1 MKNSNYYTFK
11 AEEFIIKI
19 AFCAYWMLVGMV
31 VGSLISLFT
40 SKNTGVYNKINKP
53 NQSDQPII
61 SADTDT
67 IKVYTSLVDSN
78 VYREI
83 IANKI
88 HHPDIVLAQAKL
100 ETGNYKSKVCII
112 YNNLFG
118 LRKPDGSYYKFNSWQ
133 ESVKAYK
140 DWVQNKYT
148 PSSDYY
154 DFLDSIGY
162 AEDIDYTSKL
172 KNMI

>member
-1 MKNSNYYTFK
+1 MKDSNYYSYFLRVKESTLKFTFYT
-11 AEEFIIKI
+11 
-19 AFCAYWMLVGMV
+19 YWILVGV
-31 VGSLISLFT
+31 VIGLLVNFFT
-40 SKNTGVYNKINKP
+40 PKTTVVYKEINKP
-53 NQSDQPII
+53 NQTII
-61 SADTDT
+61 LTDT
-67 IKVYTSLVDSN
+67 IKPYSSLMDSN

-83 IANKI
+83 VSNNIY
-88 HHPDIVLAQAKL
+88 HPDIVLAQAKL
-100 ETGNYKSKVCII
+100 ETGNYKSKACTV

-148 PSSDYY
+148 PPNDYY

-162 AEDIDYTSKL
+162 AEDGNYTNKL
-172 KNMI
+172 KDMV

>member
-1 MKNSNYYTFK
+1 MKDSNDYSYFLRVRESVLKIIFYT
-11 AEEFIIKI
+11 
-19 AFCAYWMLVGMV
+19 YWILVGIV
-31 VGSLISLFT
+31 IGLLINLFT
-40 SKNTGVYNKINKP
+40 PKTTVVYKEINKP
-53 NQSDQPII
+53 NQTII
-61 SADTDT
+61 LTDT
-67 IKVYTSLVDSN
+67 VKSYSSLVDSS

-83 IANKI
+83 VSNNIY
-88 HHPDIVLAQAKL
+88 HPDIVLAQAKL
-100 ETGNYKSKVCII
+100 ETGNYKSKVCTV

-148 PSSDYY
+148 PPNDYY

-162 AEDIDYTSKL
+162 AEDDSYINKL
-172 KNMI
+172 RDMV

>member
-1 MKNSNYYTFK
+1 MKDSNYYSYFLRVKESTLKLIFYT
-11 AEEFIIKI
+11 
-19 AFCAYWMLVGMV
+19 YWILVGV
-31 VGSLISLFT
+31 VIGLLVSFFT
-40 SKNTGVYNKINKP
+40 PKTTVVYKEINKP
-53 NQSDQPII
+53 NQPII

-67 IKVYTSLVDSN
+67 VKAYSSLMDSN

-83 IANKI
+83 VSNNIY
-88 HHPDIVLAQAKL
+88 HPDIVLAQAKL
-100 ETGNYKSKVCII
+100 ETGNYKSKACTV

-148 PSSDYY
+148 PPNDYY
-154 DFLDSIGY
+154 DFLDSIRY
-162 AEDIDYTSKL
+162 AEDDSYINKL
-172 KNMI
+172 RDMV

>member
-1 MKNSNYYTFK
+1 MKDSNYYSYFLRVKESTLKLIFYT
-11 AEEFIIKI
+11 
-19 AFCAYWMLVGMV
+19 YWILVGIVIGLLVNFFTPKTTV
-31 VGSLISLFT
+31 VY
-40 SKNTGVYNKINKP
+40 KEINKP
-53 NQSDQPII
+53 NQPII
-61 SADTDT
+61 LADTNT
-67 IKVYTSLVDSN
+67 AKPYSSLMDSN

-83 IANKI
+83 VSNNIY
-88 HHPDIVLAQAKL
+88 HPDIVLAQAKL
-100 ETGNYKSKVCII
+100 ETGNYKSKACTI

-148 PSSDYY
+148 PPNDYY

-162 AEDIDYTSKL
+162 AEDESYISKL
-172 KNMI
+172 RDMV

>member
-1 MKNSNYYTFK
+1 MTNSNYSYFFIKFKESTLKIIFYT
-11 AEEFIIKI
+11 
-19 AFCAYWMLVGMV
+19 YWILIGTVIGLLVNFFTPKTTV
-31 VGSLISLFT
+31 VYKEI
-40 SKNTGVYNKINKP
+40 YKP
-53 NQSDQPII
+53 TQTVI
-61 SADTDT
+61 SADTV
-67 IKVYTSLVDSN
+67 KSYSSLVDSN

-83 IANKI
+83 VSQKI
-88 HHPDIVLAQAKL
+88 YHPDIVLAQAKL
-100 ETGNYKSKVCII
+100 ETGNYKSKACTI

-148 PSSDYY
+148 PPNDYY

-162 AEDIDYTSKL
+162 AEDESYISKL
-172 KNMI
+172 RDMV

>member
-1 MKNSNYYTFK
+1 MKDSNYYSYFLRVKESTLKLIFYT
-11 AEEFIIKI
+11 
-19 AFCAYWMLVGMV
+19 YWILVGIVIGLLVNFFTPKTTV
-31 VGSLISLFT
+31 VY
-40 SKNTGVYNKINKP
+40 KEINKP
-53 NQSDQPII
+53 NQPII

-67 IKVYTSLVDSN
+67 VKAYSSLVDSN

-83 IANKI
+83 VSNNIY
-88 HHPDIVLAQAKL
+88 HPDIVLAQAKL
-100 ETGNYKSKVCII
+100 ETGNYKSKACNV

-140 DWVQNKYT
+140 DWIQNKYT
-148 PSSDYY
+148 PPNDYY

-162 AEDIDYTSKL
+162 AEDESYISKL
-172 KNMI
+172 RYMV

>member
-1 MKNSNYYTFK
+1 MKDSNYYSYFLRVKESTLK
-11 AEEFIIKI
+11 II
-19 AFCAYWMLVGMV
+19 FYTYWILVGV
-31 VGSLISLFT
+31 VIGLLVNFFT
-40 SKNTGVYNKINKP
+40 PKTTVVYKEINKP
-53 NQSDQPII
+53 NQPII

-67 IKVYTSLVDSN
+67 TKPYSSLMDSN

-83 IANKI
+83 VSNNIY
-88 HHPDIVLAQAKL
+88 HPDIVLAQAKL
-100 ETGNYKSKVCII
+100 ETGNYKSKVYIV

-148 PSSDYY
+148 PLNDYY

-162 AEDIDYTSKL
+162 AEDSNYTSKL
-172 KNMI
+172 KDMV

>member
-1 MKNSNYYTFK
+1 MEDLNYSYFFIKFK
-11 AEEFIIKI
+11 DSTLKI
-19 AFCAYWMLVGMV
+19 TFCACWILVGIVIGLLVNIFAPKTTMV
-31 VGSLISLFT
+31 Y
-40 SKNTGVYNKINKP
+40 KEINKS
-53 NQSDQPII
+53 NQPVI
-61 SADTDT
+61 SADT
-67 IKVYTSLVDSN
+67 IKPYSSLMDSS

-83 IANKI
+83 VSQKI
-88 HHPDIVLAQAKL
+88 YHPDIVLAQAKL
-100 ETGNYKSKVCII
+100 ETGNYKSKACNV

-148 PSSDYY
+148 PPNDYY

-162 AEDIDYTSKL
+162 AEDINYTSKL
-172 KNMI
+172 RNMI

>member
-1 MKNSNYYTFK
+1 MENSNYFFMKVKEST
-11 AEEFIIKI
+11 IKI
-19 AFCAYWMLVGMV
+19 IFYTYCILIGVVIGLLV
-31 VGSLISLFT
+31 SLFT
-40 SKNTGVYNKINKP
+40 PKTTVVYKEINKP
-53 NQSDQPII
+53 NQSNQHII

-67 IKVYTSLVDSN
+67 IKAYSSLVDSN

-83 IANKI
+83 VANKI

-100 ETGNYKSKVCII
+100 ETGNYKSKACTV

-118 LRKPDGSYYKFNSWQ
+118 LRKPDGSYYKFNSWK
-133 ESVKAYK
+133 ESVQAYK

-148 PSSDYY
+148 PPNDYY

-162 AEDIDYTSKL
+162 AEDESYTNKL
-172 KNMI
+172 RDML

>member
-1 MKNSNYYTFK
+1 MTNSNYSYFFLKFKESTLKIIFYT
-11 AEEFIIKI
+11 
-19 AFCAYWMLVGMV
+19 YWILIGIVIGLLVN
-31 VGSLISLFT
+31 LFT
-40 SKNTGVYNKINKP
+40 PKTTVVYKEIYKP
-53 NQSDQPII
+53 IQPII
-61 SADTDT
+61 SADTVKT
-67 IKVYTSLVDSN
+67 YSSLEDSN

-83 IANKI
+83 VAHKI
-88 HHPDIVLAQAKL
+88 YHPDIVLAQAKL
-100 ETGNYKSKVCII
+100 ETGNYKSKACTV

-148 PSSDYY
+148 PPNDYY

-162 AEDIDYTSKL
+162 AEDESYISKL
-172 KNMI
+172 RNMV

>member
-1 MKNSNYYTFK
+1 MKDSNYSYLFIKFKDSTLKITFCV
-11 AEEFIIKI
+11 FWVLLGIVIG
-19 AFCAYWMLVGMV
+19 LSVD
-31 VGSLISLFT
+31 LFT
-40 SKNTGVYNKINKP
+40 PKTTVVYKEINKP
-53 NQSDQPII
+53 NQHVI

-67 IKVYTSLVDSN
+67 VRPYSSLVDSN

-83 IANKI
+83 VAQKI

-100 ETGNYKSKVCII
+100 ETGNYKSKACTS

-140 DWVQNKYT
+140 D
-148 PSSDYY
+148 
-154 DFLDSIGY
+154 
-162 AEDIDYTSKL
+162 
-172 KNMI
+172 

>member
-1 MKNSNYYTFK
+1 MKDSNYYSYFLRVKESTLKLIFYT
-11 AEEFIIKI
+11 
-19 AFCAYWMLVGMV
+19 YWILIGIVIGLLVNFFTPKTTV
-31 VGSLISLFT
+31 VYKEI
-40 SKNTGVYNKINKP
+40 YKP
-53 NQSDQPII
+53 TQPVI
-61 SADTDT
+61 SADTV
-67 IKVYTSLVDSN
+67 KAYSSLVDSN

-83 IANKI
+83 VAHKI
-88 HHPDIVLAQAKL
+88 YHPDIVLAQAKL
-100 ETGNYKSKVCII
+100 ETGNYKSKACTI

-148 PSSDYY
+148 PPNDYY

-162 AEDIDYTSKL
+162 AEDESYISKL
-172 KNMI
+172 RDMV

>member
-1 MKNSNYYTFK
+1 MTNSDYFMRVKESTLKFTFYT
-11 AEEFIIKI
+11 
-19 AFCAYWMLVGMV
+19 YWILVGV
-31 VGSLISLFT
+31 VIGLLVSFFT
-40 SKNTGVYNKINKP
+40 PKTTVVYKEINKP
-53 NQSDQPII
+53 NQTII
-61 SADTDT
+61 LADSV
-67 IKVYTSLVDSN
+67 KPYSSLVDSN

-83 IANKI
+83 VSNNIY
-88 HHPDIVLAQAKL
+88 HPDIVLAQAKL
-100 ETGNYKSKVCII
+100 ETGNYKSKACTV

-148 PSSDYY
+148 PPSDYY

-162 AEDIDYTSKL
+162 AEDGNYTNKL
-172 KNMI
+172 KDMV

>member
-1 MKNSNYYTFK
+1 MKDSNYYSYFLRVKESTLKLIFYT
-11 AEEFIIKI
+11 
-19 AFCAYWMLVGMV
+19 YWILVGV
-31 VGSLISLFT
+31 VIGLLVSFFT
-40 SKNTGVYNKINKP
+40 PKTTVVYKEINKP
-53 NQSDQPII
+53 NQPII

-67 IKVYTSLVDSN
+67 VKAYSSLMDSN

-83 IANKI
+83 VSNNIY
-88 HHPDIVLAQAKL
+88 HPDIVLAQAKL
-100 ETGNYKSKVCII
+100 ETGNYKSKACTV

-148 PSSDYY
+148 PPNDYY
-154 DFLDSIGY
+154 DFLDSIRY
-162 AEDIDYTSKL
+162 AEDDS
-172 KNMI
+172 